1 MGQGVPSS
9 SLADPKS
16 LRSWQKDSRKAME
29 NTMCKQLLAV
39 GDGGIQLG
47 DNNTKYMI
55 FNRITK
61 A

>member
-16 LRSWQKDSRKAME
+16 PRSWQKDSRKAME

-55 FNRITK
+55 I
-61 A
+61 